1 MPKESS
7 ALYICSPGRYAVPL
21 ILQTHTLV
29 EVNDCDVVASVV
41 GGKVLVMDF
50 IEVVPSD
57 VDV

>member
-7 ALYICSPGRYAVPL
+7 VLYICSPGRYVAPL

-29 EVNDCDVVASVV
+29 EDDNCDVVASVD
-41 GGKVLVMDF
+41 GGKVLVMSL
-50 IEVVPSD
+50 IVVDPSE